1 MELGMDE
8 GRVQPELGG
17 LFIGGTSVSNSV
29 VVGGRVESDEAML
42 GVVSG
47 MLLVDA
53 MGESNGVVGS
63 DGVVESDG
71 VVRSNGVLV
80 ESYGVEGSDGVV
92 ESDRVVESDGMEDS
106 DGVEE

>member
-1 MELGMDE
+1 MDE

-29 VVGGRVESDEAML
+29 VVGGRVESDGAML

-47 MLLVDA
+47 TLLVDA
-53 MGESNGVVGS
+53 VGGSDGVMRSERVVESDGAVRS

-71 VVRSNGVLV
+71 VVRSDGVM
-80 ESYGVEGSDGVV
+80 ESY
-92 ESDRVVESDGMEDS
+92 RVVR
-106 DGVEE
+106 